1 MIAPSV
7 SMHYIKLPNFFYMLN
22 VVDFYGGTKIEFWC
36 ESVGLHGCSVPSEGR
51 GTDTSK
57 KTRPLRGKFIIH
69 GHNGPVR

>member
-7 SMHYIKLPNFFYMLN
+7 SMHYIKLPNLFYMLD
-22 VVDFYGGTKIEFWC
+22 VVDLYGGTKIEFWC
-36 ESVGLHGCSVPSEGR
+36 SEGR

-69 GHNGPVR
+69 GHSGPVR